1 LNLRRRLLKK
11 NGFILVASVI
21 LIVFVAIVIIGT
33 TIFIVQRLSQNQA
46 YQVKSKAIYLAQ
58 AGIQNAIYWYRYRDI
73 SANGYFSLGRTNLD
87 ANNFFVLGANAA
99 ELLMVNTNGSYLYP
113 TSGSTRFRY
122 LYGLTI
128 QNATNSKTIT
138 IDRMIVTWN
147 NTRRLRVIRI
157 NGSNRWTGTLSSP
170 ADCNITNW
178 TLNTTPSIY
187 NINYLQFDGIMT
199 GATISTQFV
208 MTDASTKTLTV
219 FSVPASQNNSFTVNS
234 TGKTIGSNIY
244 RTAQATYNALTAKVT
259 KYDEINT
266 EITP

>member
-1 LNLRRRLLKK
+1 MNLRRRLLKK

-21 LIVFVAIVIIGT
+21 LIVFAAIVIIGT

-99 ELLMVNTNGSYLYP
+99 ELLMVNTGSSYLYP
-113 TSGSTRFRY
+113 TTGASGSRYRY

-138 IDRMIVTWN
+138 IASMVVTWN
-147 NTRRLRVIRI
+147 NSYRLLTIRI
-157 NGSNRWTGTLSSP
+157 NGRSHS
-170 ADCNITNW
+170 AD
-178 TLNTTPSIY
+178 
-187 NINYLQFDGIMT
+187 
-199 GATISTQFV
+199 
-208 MTDASTKTLTV
+208 
-219 FSVPASQNNSFTVNS
+219 
-234 TGKTIGSNIY
+234 
-244 RTAQATYNALTAKVT
+244 
-259 KYDEINT
+259 
-266 EITP
+266 